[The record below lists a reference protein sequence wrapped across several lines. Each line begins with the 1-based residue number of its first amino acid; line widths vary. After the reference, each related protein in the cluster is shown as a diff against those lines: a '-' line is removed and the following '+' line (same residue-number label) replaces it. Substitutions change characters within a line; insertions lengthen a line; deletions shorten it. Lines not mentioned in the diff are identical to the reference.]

1 MLRPLGYI
9 DPIHPTYVCKL
20 HKSLYGLKQA
30 PQAQFERF
38 STQLLHL
45 GFQASIADSSLF
57 IRRQGKLLV
66 YLLVYVGDI
75 VLTGNNEQSQQTR
88 EN

>member
-20 HKSLYGLKQA
+20 HQSLYGLKQA
-30 PQAQFERF
+30 PQAWFEIF

-75 VLTGNNEQSQQTR
+75 VLIGNNEQS
-88 EN
+88 